1 MSEKKTLYL
10 LDAFALIYRAYF
22 AFIRNPITNSKG
34 MNVSAIY
41 GFTNTLNDL
50 IKNKQPTHFAVVFD
64 SNDETT
70 TRAQEYDFYKANR
83 EKMPEDIQISIPII
97 KEITKAFNIPV
108 LECPGYEADD
118 IIGTLAK
125 QKEKEGY
132 TVYMVTPDKDYAQ
145 LVSDNIFMYKPGRQ
159 GKPDE
164 ILGIPEIQEK
174 WEVERPEQVIDILGM
189 WGDSVDNIP
198 GIPGIGEKTAK
209 KLIKQFGSL
218 EGLLE
223 NTDQLKGK
231 QKENVIN
238 FGEQGKISKIL
249 ATIILNV
256 PVEVSDK
263 DLLIDQ
269 PNKEDLTTLFQEL
282 EFRTLGKR
290 VLGDEYTFN
299 APSKPGDQMDM
310 FGSGGEDLETLDQGK
325 NIENTEHNYR
335 LVESQADVDGLIK
348 LLKFSKSYCFDTET
362 TGVDPLMA
370 ELVGMSFAVKA
381 GEAFYVPVSEE
392 FEVAKSF
399 ISQFKEVL
407 EDPSLEKIGQNL
419 KYDIKV
425 LKKYGIE
432 IKENLYDTM
441 LAHYLIE
448 PERRHNMNYLAE
460 NYLGYTP
467 VSIESLIGKK
477 GKNQKSMRDV
487 PLDKITEYASEDAD
501 ITLQLKEKL
510 QPKVEKKEVNELLTK
525 IETPLINVLADME
538 YEGVALDKGFLEKFS
553 SELGEE
559 ILVLKDNIFNLS
571 GAEFNLDSP
580 KQLGDILFE
589 QMKLTYKGAKTK
601 TGQYSTNEE
610 TLTKLKDDHEIFQ
623 HILDY
628 RGLTKLKNTYV
639 DALPQLINPN
649 TGRVHTTFHQTVA
662 ATGRLSSQ
670 TPNLQNIPIR
680 TENGQKVRKAFI
692 PRDKEHILLAAD
704 YSQIELRLVAEIS
717 KDKNLMEAFLEGQD
731 IHSATAAKV
740 YGVGI
745 DEVDRD
751 MRSKAKMVN
760 FGIIY
765 AISAFGLSQRLKI
778 PRTEAK
784 ELIENYFEQYPN
796 VKKYMDET
804 VEFARQNGYTKT
816 LLGRKRFFRD
826 IDSRNHTLRSA
837 AEREAINSPI
847 QGSAADLIKKAMI
860 DIHNE
865 LNKRQLKSRM
875 TLQVHDELVFDVFKP
890 ELEEV
895 KDLVKDLMENAIP
908 NLSVPM
914 KVDSGIGENWLEA
927 H

>member
-34 MNVSAIY
+34 MNVSAVY

-50 IKNKQPTHFAVVFD
+50 IKNKQPSHFAVVFD

-70 TRAQEYDFYKANR
+70 TRAQEFEFYKANR
-83 EKMPEDIQISIPII
+83 EKMPEDIQISVPII
-97 KEITKAFNIPV
+97 KEITKAFNIPA

-164 ILGIPEIQEK
+164 ILGIPEVQEK
-174 WEVERPEQVIDILGM
+174 WEVEHPEQVIDILGM

-223 NTDQLKGK
+223 NTEQLKGK

-238 FGEQGKISKIL
+238 FAEQGRISKLL
-249 ATIILNV
+249 ATIILDV
-256 PVEVSDK
+256 PINVSDE
-263 DLLIDQ
+263 DLLIND
-269 PNKEDLTTLFQEL
+269 PNKEALTALFQEL

-290 VLGDEYTFN
+290 VLGDEYVFN
-299 APSKPGDQMDM
+299 APSKPGEQMDM
-310 FGSGGEDLETLDQGK
+310 FGAGGEDLETLDQGK
-325 NIENTEHNYR
+325 NIENTDHSYK
-335 LVESQADVDGLIK
+335 LVQSQEDIDGLIK
-348 LLKFSKSYCFDTET
+348 LLRFSKSYCFDTET
-362 TGVDPLMA
+362 TGVDPLLA
-370 ELVGMSFAVKA
+370 ELVGLSFAVKS
-381 GEAFYVPVSEE
+381 GEAYYVPTPENFDECS
-392 FEVAKSF
+392 SF
-399 ISQFKEVL
+399 MKQFKDVL

-425 LKKYGIE
+425 LKKYNID
-432 IKENLYDTM
+432 IRENLYDTM

-467 VSIESLIGKK
+467 VSIETLIGKK

-487 PLDKITEYASEDAD
+487 SLDKITDYASEDAD
-501 ITLQLKEKL
+501 ITFQLKEKL
-510 QPKVEKKEVNELLTK
+510 APKVESKKVGKLLEE

-538 YEGVALDKGFLEKFS
+538 FEGVALDKDFLINFS
-553 SELGEE
+553 GELGQE
-559 ILVLKDNIFNLS
+559 ILQLKDQVFSMS
-571 GAEFNLDSP
+571 GTEFNLDSP
-580 KQLGDILFE
+580 KQLGDVLFE
-589 QMKLTYKGAKTK
+589 QMQLTYKGAKTK

-639 DALPQLINPN
+639 DALPQLVNPA
-649 TGRVHTTFHQTVA
+649 TGRIHTTFNQTVA

-670 TPNLQNIPIR
+670 NPNLQNIPIR
-680 TENGQKVRKAFI
+680 TENGRKVRKAFI
-692 PRDKEHILLAAD
+692 PRNSEHILLAAD

-717 KDKNLMEAFLEGQD
+717 EDQNLMEAFLEGQD

-740 YGVGI
+740 YGVNI
-745 DEVDRD
+745 DDVDRE

-796 VKKYMDET
+796 VKKYMDDT
-804 VEFARQNGYTKT
+804 VEFARQNGYTET

-826 IDSRNHTLRSA
+826 IESRNHTLRSA

-860 DIHNE
+860 DIHRE
-865 LNKRQLKSRM
+865 MNKRELKSRM

-895 KDLVKDLMENAIP
+895 QSLVKELMESAIP
-908 NLSVPM
+908 NLKVPM
-914 KVDSGIGENWLEA
+914 KVDAGTGQNWLEA

>member
-10 LDAFALIYRAYF
+10 LDAYALIYRAYF

-41 GFTNTLNDL
+41 GFTNTLNEL
-50 IKNKQPTHFAVVFD
+50 IRTKNPTHFAVVFD

-70 TRAQEYDFYKANR
+70 QRAQEFEFYKANR
-83 EKMPEDIQISIPII
+83 EKMPEDIQISVPII
-97 KEITKAFNIPV
+97 KEITKAFNIPC

-145 LVSDNIFMYKPGRQ
+145 LVSENIFMYKPGRQ

-164 ILGIPEIQEK
+164 ILGVEEIKEK
-174 WEVERPEQVIDILGM
+174 WEVETPEQVIDILGM

-218 EGLLE
+218 ESLLE

-238 FGEQGKISKIL
+238 FGEQGKISKML
-249 ATIILNV
+249 ATIILDV
-256 PVEVSDK
+256 PIEVGDD
-263 DLLIDQ
+263 DLQINE
-269 PNKEDLTTLFQEL
+269 PNKEDLTALFQEL

-290 VLGDEYTFN
+290 VLGDEYEFN
-299 APSKPGDQMDM
+299 SPPKSGEQMDM
-310 FGSGGEDLETLDQGK
+310 FGSGGEDLETLDQGR
-325 NIENTEHNYR
+325 NIDNVDHKYH
-335 LVESQADVDGLIK
+335 LVNDAKGIQQLRE
-348 LLKFSKSYCFDTET
+348 LLNDSDSFCFDTET
-362 TGVDPLMA
+362 TSVDPLQA

-381 GEAFYVPVSEE
+381 GEAYYVPVPEDKEAAMQIVSN
-392 FEVAKSF
+392 
-399 ISQFKEVL
+399 FKDIL
-407 EDPSLEKIGQNL
+407 ENPEKEKIGQNL

-425 LKKYGIE
+425 LKNYGLE
-432 IKENLYDTM
+432 INQNLYDTM

-448 PERRHNMNYLAE
+448 PERRHNMNFLAE

-467 VSIESLIGKK
+467 VSIETLIGKK
-477 GKNQKSMRDV
+477 GKNQRSMRDV
-487 PLDKITEYASEDAD
+487 ELDKITEYASEDAD
-501 ITLQLKEKL
+501 ITLQIKEKL
-510 QPKVEKKEVNELLTK
+510 QPITKEKEVDMLLNK
-525 IETPLINVLADME
+525 LEIPLINVLADME
-538 YEGVALDKGFLEKFS
+538 FEGVGLDSAFLEDYS
-553 SELGEE
+553 AQLGKE
-559 ILVLKDNIFNLS
+559 ILVLRDHVYQLS
-571 GAEFNLDSP
+571 GTEFNLDSP
-580 KQLGDILFE
+580 KQMGEVLFDKM
-589 QMKLTYKGAKTK
+589 QLTYKGAKTK

-623 HILDY
+623 YILDY
-628 RGLTKLKNTYV
+628 RGLTKLKSTYV
-639 DALPQLINPN
+639 DALPQLVNPK
-649 TGRVHTTFHQTVA
+649 TGRLHTTFNQTVA

-670 TPNLQNIPIR
+670 NPNLQNIPIR
-680 TENGQKVRKAFI
+680 TESGRKVRQAFI
-692 PRDKEHILLAAD
+692 PRNTDHILLAAD
-704 YSQIELRLVAEIS
+704 YSQVELRLVAEIS
-717 KDKNLMEAFLEGQD
+717 GDKNLMEAFLQGQD
-731 IHSATAAKV
+731 IHASTAAKV
-740 YGVGI
+740 YGI
-745 DEVDRD
+745 QIEDVDRE

-784 ELIENYFEQYPN
+784 ELIENYFEQYPM
-796 VKKYMDET
+796 VKKFMDET
-804 VEFARQNGYTKT
+804 VQYARDNGYTKT
-816 LLGRKRFFRD
+816 VLGRKRFFRD
-826 IDSRNHTLRSA
+826 INSRNHTLRSA

-847 QGSAADLIKKAMI
+847 QGSAADMIKQAMI
-860 DIHNE
+860 NIHNE
-865 LNKRQLKSRM
+865 FNRRELKSRM
-875 TLQVHDELVFDVFKP
+875 TLQVHDELVFDVYKP

-895 KDLVKDLMENAIP
+895 KLLVSELMEKAIP
-908 NLSVPM
+908 NMKVPM
-914 KVDSGIGENWLEA
+914 KVDAGVGENWLQA

>member
-125 QKEKEGY
+125 QKEREGY

-249 ATIILNV
+249 ATIILDV
-256 PVEVSDK
+256 PIEVSD
-263 DLLIDQ
+263 DELIINE
-269 PNKEDLTTLFQEL
+269 PNKKDLTTLFQEL

-335 LVESQADVDGLIK
+335 LVESQEDVDGLIK

-538 YEGVALDKGFLEKFS
+538 FEGVALDKGFLEKFS
-553 SELGEE
+553 GELGEE